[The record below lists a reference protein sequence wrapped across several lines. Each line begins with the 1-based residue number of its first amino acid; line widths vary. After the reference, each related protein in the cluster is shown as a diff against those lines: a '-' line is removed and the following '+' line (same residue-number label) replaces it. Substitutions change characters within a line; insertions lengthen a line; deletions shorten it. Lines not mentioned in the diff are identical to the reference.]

1 MLSGRLLDD
10 AVLAASVRGRPP
22 VTADVA
28 VSSAISS
35 EYVSICEPA
44 ILWSVCSFITRVTAR
59 GCQTTPH
66 LRRSRYPSP
75 ISYSPSRRVAM
86 RNEVKFMRLLVV
98 GAGSTGGYLGG
109 RLTQAGRDVTFLVRP
124 RRAAALRAN
133 RLEIVSPHG
142 NVTLAP
148 KIIEAHKIDAPY
160 EAVLLTVKAFSLEAS
175 MGDFASAVGEDGR
188 AGCVHAWWRLSNAR
202 LQGARNSRS
211 DFSMR
216 C

>member
-1 MLSGRLLDD
+1 
-10 AVLAASVRGRPP
+10 
-22 VTADVA
+22 
-28 VSSAISS
+28 
-35 EYVSICEPA
+35 
-44 ILWSVCSFITRVTAR
+44 
-59 GCQTTPH
+59 
-66 LRRSRYPSP
+66 
-75 ISYSPSRRVAM
+75 
-86 RNEVKFMRLLVV
+86 
-98 GAGSTGGYLGG
+98 
-109 RLTQAGRDVTFLVRP
+109 VRP
-124 RRAAALRAN
+124 RRAAARRAN
-133 RLEIVSPHG
+133 GLEIVSPHG